1 MFVSKKSAFSS
12 RNFTLFFCGNIFSV
26 LGVWVQRLSLGWHAW
41 QLSESAI
48 IVGIVAAAQYIPLL
62 ILTPFFGVFAD
73 QFKPKKNAIVMHFI
87 LMFVAIILSIL
98 TFIDSMDIIY
108 LIFLSLLYGIANSAY
123 SPVRLALIPAL
134 VSTNQLS
141 SAVAISSAGF
151 NLSRFLGP
159 GIAGYIVAVYG
170 LGYAYLVNAITYIPV
185 IIILAFIKVPDIRK
199 QQGIGCLLYTS
210 PSPRD
215 MRRSRMPS
223 SA

>member
-1 MFVSKKSAFSS
+1 M
-12 RNFTLFFCGNIFSV
+12 LYFCGNIFSV

-108 LIFLSLLYGIANSAY
+108 LVFLSLLYGIANSAY

-185 IIILAFIKVPDIRK
+185 IIILAFIKVKDLRNQQDIG
-199 QQGIGCLLYTS
+199 QS
-210 PSPRD
+210 FF
-215 MRRSRMPS
+215 S
-223 SA
+223 SL